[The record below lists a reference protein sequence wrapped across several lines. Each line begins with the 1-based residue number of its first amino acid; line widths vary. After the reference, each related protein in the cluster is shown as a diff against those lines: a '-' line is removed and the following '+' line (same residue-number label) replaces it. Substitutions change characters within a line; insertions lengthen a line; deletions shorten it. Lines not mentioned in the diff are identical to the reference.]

1 MRRYMVVNAKGGC
14 GKSTLAT
21 NIAAYF
27 ASQWENVDVTLAD
40 FDPQQSSMDWLAVRP
55 EDRPPI
61 TGIDAHS
68 EGLKKLNPHTD
79 FLVMDAPAS
88 THGPELTAILK
99 HAETVIL
106 PVLPSTVD
114 MRAASRFIE
123 EIRNVGKVS
132 RKEVKIGVV
141 ANRVREHYS
150 IYHDLEEFL
159 KTLKVPVIGHL
170 RDAQNYVRAYGNG
183 LGVWE
188 LAPYMAW
195 QEWQQ
200 WEPIAQWLES
210 KRSQP

>member
-27 ASQWENVDVTLAD
+27 ASQWENVNVSLAD

-61 TGIDAHS
+61 AGIDAHS

-99 HAETVIL
+99 HAETVII

-132 RKEVKIGVV
+132 RREVKIGVV

-150 IYHDLEEFL
+150 IYRELEEFL

>member
-27 ASQWENVDVTLAD
+27 ASQWENVNVTLAD
-40 FDPQQSSMDWLAVRP
+40 FDPQQSSMDWLSVRP
-55 EDRPPI
+55 EERPAI
-61 TGIDAHS
+61 TGINAHAD
-68 EGLKKLNPHTD
+68 GLRGLNPHTD

-88 THGPELTAILK
+88 THGPDLTAIMK
-99 HAETVIL
+99 HAETVLI
-106 PVLPSTVD
+106 PVLPSTID
-114 MRAASRFIE
+114 MRAATRFIE

-150 IYHDLEEFL
+150 IFQELEEFL
-159 KTLKVPVIGHL
+159 KSQPVQVVGHL
-170 RDAQNYVRAYGNG
+170 RDAQNYVRAYGAG

-188 LAPYMAW
+188 LAPYQAW

-200 WEPIAQWLES
+200 WEPIAQWMES
-210 KRSQP
+210 KKSQP